1 MVPSL
6 KAGLGSAL
14 FVYHPADRFDAVP
27 PTPTSGP
34 DPELHR
40 LEPEGEGVK
49 ARELLSSLNLADR
62 AHTHRPYT
70 IVNFVSSA
78 DGRAAFQGR
87 SRDLSDPGDRQ
98 MFHGLREHVDAILV
112 GTGTLRAERYGRM
125 VRDPARRHRRA
136 ASGLGPEPLAVVF
149 TRSGAVPTD
158 IPLFA
163 EEAARVAVFTPTRL
177 DTSSLAAQVEVIFLD
192 AGELTLTTMMRRL
205 RSAYDVRSVL
215 CEGGP
220 TLFGALLQED
230 LVDEL
235 FLSVAPKLTG
245 GGSAPSITTG
255 PALAELRPLTLVWV
269 AEFDSSLYLR
279 YAIH

>member
-1 MVPSL
+1 MPPS
-6 KAGLGSAL
+6 
-14 FVYHPADRFDAVP
+14 
-27 PTPTSGP
+27 PTSGQ

-40 LEPEGEGVK
+40 LVREPEGVH
-49 ARELLSSLNLADR
+49 ARELLSALNLTGQAHAD
-62 AHTHRPYT
+62 RPYT
-70 IVNFVSSA
+70 IANFVSSA
-78 DGRAAFQGR
+78 DGRAAFHGR
-87 SRDLSDPGDRQ
+87 SRELSDPGDRQ

-125 VRDPARRHRRA
+125 IRDPERRHRRA
-136 ASGLGPEPLAVVF
+136 ASGLSPEPLGVVF
-149 TRSGAVPTD
+149 TRSGAVATD

-163 EEAARVAVFTPTRL
+163 DPAARLVVFTPTPL
-177 DTSSLAAQVEVIFLD
+177 DTSSLAAQVELVLLD

-220 TLFGALLQED
+220 TLFDALLQED

-235 FLSVAPKLTG
+235 FLSLAPKLTG
-245 GGSAPSITTG
+245 GGTTPSITTG
-255 PALAELRPLTLVWV
+255 PALAELRALRLIWV
-269 AEFDSSLYLR
+269 AEWHSSLYLR